1 MSAPVSRGRNVLLRL
16 FILGQLADDLLGRSM
31 TGLRV
36 LPNDFAVLS
45 AIGALE
51 PVMPSRLAALL
62 GMPPT
67 TLSSYL
73 RRLEAAR
80 LVRRKPNPNDGR
92 SSLLE
97 LTKSGKTRVR
107 SAVPAL
113 QGSVA
118 RVHERLDYSPRELDL
133 ALDRLEDALR
143 AVLATSAGPPGRA
156 RRRTAG
162 RKARPGESGPRP
174 GQRARRRGR

>member
-1 MSAPVSRGRNVLLRL
+1 MSTPASRGRNVLFRL
-16 FILGQLADDLLGRSM
+16 FILGQLADDLLSRSM
-31 TGLRV
+31 RGLKVRS
-36 LPNDFAVLS
+36 NDFAVLS
-45 AIGALE
+45 AIRAFQ
-51 PVMPSRLAALL
+51 PITPSRLAALL

-73 RRLEAAR
+73 RRLEARR
-80 LVRRKPNPNDGR
+80 LVRRKPNPEDGR

-97 LTKSGKTRVR
+97 VTKTGDRRTV
-107 SAVPAL
+107 SAFPAL

-143 AVLATSAGPPGRA
+143 QVLSRPDESMRRPERRVRRRA
-156 RRRTAG
+156 R
-162 RKARPGESGPRP
+162 
-174 GQRARRRGR
+174 

>member
-1 MSAPVSRGRNVLLRL
+1 MSAPASRGRNVLFRL
-16 FILGQLADDLLGRSM
+16 FILGQLADDLLGRAMS
-31 TGLRV
+31 GLKL

-45 AIGALE
+45 AVRAFQPIT
-51 PVMPSRLAALL
+51 PSHLAALL

-73 RRLEAAR
+73 RRLEGRR
-80 LVRRKPNPNDGR
+80 LVRRRPNPEDGR

-97 LTKSGKTRVR
+97 VTKSGDRETV
-107 SAVPAL
+107 SAFPAL

-133 ALDRLEDALR
+133 ALDRLEDAMR
-143 AVLATSAGPPGRA
+143 AVLSRPDESMRPPA
-156 RRRTAG
+156 
-162 RKARPGESGPRP
+162 P
-174 GQRARRRGR
+174 RARRRGR